1 MPILQTGL
9 LKTLGV
15 GAIVGVAALMGLTVA
30 VGFALVAGLS
40 RRAAAS
46 VGTGLVGCAAL
57 IAVLILGMWR
67 RKLERRGMGARH
79 PRPLVRGAASTARR
93 PGLA

>member
-1 MPILQTGL
+1 MTLPQTSL

-15 GAIVGVAALMGLTVA
+15 GTVLGLGAVMGVTIGLVMAIVAAV
-30 VGFALVAGLS
+30 S

-57 IAVLILGMWR
+57 IAVCLLSMR
-67 RKLERRGMGARH
+67 RRSRPRLRARSIRGAGLPGAR
-79 PRPLVRGAASTARR
+79 PSLV
-93 PGLA
+93 